1 MPSGS
6 LKIIPNTELEVVE
19 KDKTSTDINGEKSV
33 AEGINKLYKEHF
45 DESLEVKKKP
55 RTRAEKSFTT
65 LMGVALIAVGALFFT
80 FLPGGIFM
88 LGGPIC
94 TVAGAVIAGV
104 GAKEAM
110 DPEYSAKNSAC
121 AKLAEKL
128 GIKGITKYT
137 IPFTKE
143 HNKKQQLIKIIEA
156 KEEITEDNC
165 RSFGVNEDFFNEVK
179 VGLKRIQEEER
190 NKAIKVITAPSTNPT
205 VSTNQSENKPG
216 QTLPPKPNDGNPS
229 PSITP
234 TGAKNL
240 LSGKEI
246 GGEITEP
253 ETPAKGR

>member
-19 KDKTSTDINGEKSV
+19 KDKASTDINGEKSV

-55 RTRAEKSFTT
+55 RTRAKKSFTA
-65 LMGVALIAVGALFFT
+65 LMGVALMAVGALFCT
-80 FLPGGIFM
+80 FLPGGIFV
-88 LGGPIC
+88 LGGPIGA
-94 TVAGAVIAGV
+94 VGAVIAV
-104 GAKEAM
+104 VSSKEAM
-110 DPEYSAKNSAC
+110 YPEYSAKNSAC

-143 HNKKQQLIKIIEA
+143 HNKKQQLIKIMEA
-156 KEEITEDNC
+156 KEKITEDNC
-165 RSFGVNEDFFNEVK
+165 RSFGVDKDFFNEVK

-190 NKAIKVITAPSTNPT
+190 NKAIKVIAAPSTNPT

-216 QTLPPKPNDGNPS
+216 QTLPPKSNKGNPS

-246 GGEITEP
+246 TEP
-253 ETPAKGR
+253 NPAKGR